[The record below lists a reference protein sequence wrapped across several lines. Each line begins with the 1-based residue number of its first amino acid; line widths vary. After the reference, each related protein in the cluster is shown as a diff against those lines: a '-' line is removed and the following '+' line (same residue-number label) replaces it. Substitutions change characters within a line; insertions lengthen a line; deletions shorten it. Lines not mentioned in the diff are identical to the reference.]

1 MRARFDMN
9 QTIRFAFGALLATA
23 SLMGCASLKPEPKDH
38 SQTFSDAVREC
49 RPKRSGRP
57 TQNVHPIP
65 TQGPMA
71 ECLKRHGWNP
81 DGTRR

>member
-1 MRARFDMN
+1 MKRTV
-9 QTIRFAFGALLATA
+9 QFAFGALLTITFLA
-23 SLMGCASLKPEPKDH
+23 GCASQRTEENAQSFP
-38 SQTFSDAVREC
+38 DAVREC

-57 TQNVHPIP
+57 TQNVYPIP
-65 TQGPMA
+65 TQGPVA